1 MQLRELNYSGFLI
14 TECKNLIAIL
24 HWEIW
29 WHCPLASLYALF
41 ISEIR
46 AQLMDQYVSTIL
58 SNSWEQK
65 VPGFDSACSDDGWQI
80 WIQVEEEVALS
91 ID

>member
-1 MQLRELNYSGFLI
+1 MQFRELNYSGFLI
-14 TECKNLIAIL
+14 TERKNLIAIL

-41 ISEIR
+41 ISEIQ